1 MSMTGYIDEHYEETF
16 ESVYGSL
23 LEMVQRDPVQAERF
37 VRGVLKDLY
46 IRQGN
51 DWTGRGAIG
60 NAGLDASVAA
70 YESVLAELHAS
81 SGPRKGQ

>member
-1 MSMTGYIDEHYEETF
+1 MAITTYIEERYDETF
-16 ESVYGSL
+16 ESVYTVL
-23 LEMVQRDPVQAERF
+23 IDLARKDPAVACQKIRQT
-37 VRGVLKDLY
+37 LKSLY

-70 YESVLAELHAS
+70 HEAVLAELTGKDTGGRS
-81 SGPRKGQ
+81 

>member
-1 MSMTGYIDEHYEETF
+1 MSMTSYIDELYEETF

-23 LEMVQRDPVQAERF
+23 LEMVQRDPEQAERF
-37 VRGVLKDLY
+37 IRGVLKGLY

-70 YESVLAELHAS
+70 YESVLAELRAS
-81 SGPRKGQ
+81 RTGQ